1 MTQNLA
7 PDTGNPAVHSGFRSL
22 LNSISG
28 ERRLGWKI
36 GINSPIVQSRLGLLG
51 PVLGVL
57 SESTLSKS
65 GVLIATGQGVLV
77 LEAELALKVG
87 EDVPRTVDLPTAA
100 HSVQALAPAFEL
112 LRIDGPLDI
121 VEDVIAKNSYHA
133 QFAVGEWVSPTCLK
147 SMDDL
152 TLSLRIAEEAE
163 RGLDPALVVGSPAEI
178 VSFAARFLASVGERL
193 RSGDMILCG
202 CLNAPARVRAGQ
214 WIEASLDPVGAIA
227 ASISNV

>member
-1 MTQNLA
+1 MTQNL
-7 PDTGNPAVHSGFRSL
+7 PRDTDNLAVYSGFRSL

-36 GINSPIVQSRLGLLG
+36 GINSPVVQGRLGLVG

-57 SESTLSKS
+57 PARTLSES
-65 GVLIATGQGVLV
+65 GVLASTGQGVLV
-77 LEAELALKVG
+77 LEAELALKVR
-87 EDVPRTVDLPTAA
+87 EDVSPTVDLPAA
-100 HSVQALAPAFEL
+100 ARSVQALAPAFEL

-152 TLSLRIAEEAE
+152 NLSLRIAKEVE

-178 VSFAARFLASVGERL
+178 VCFAARFLASVGERL
-193 RSGDMILCG
+193 RAGDMILCG
-202 CLNAPARVRAGQ
+202 YLNAPARVRAGQ

-227 ASISNV
+227 ASISDA